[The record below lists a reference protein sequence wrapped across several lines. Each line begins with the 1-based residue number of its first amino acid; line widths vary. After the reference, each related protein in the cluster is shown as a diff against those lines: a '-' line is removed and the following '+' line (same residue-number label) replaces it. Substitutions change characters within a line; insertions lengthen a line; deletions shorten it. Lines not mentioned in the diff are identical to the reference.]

1 MSDHAKLSASGS
13 ARWINCPGSVR
24 MEDGI
29 FDKGSAFAQEGTAA
43 HELAELVLT
52 KGGSCFDWEGRPL
65 IENSAFTVDHEMA
78 DRVQV
83 YVDYVKQF
91 GGEHQYEQRVDF
103 SEWVPGGFGTSDA
116 IVIDGSTLR
125 VIDLKYGKGV
135 EVYASENTQG
145 ILYALGAYSEAELF
159 HPIERVSISIVQPRR
174 DHIDEWELSV
184 ADLLKWGERIA
195 QAAEQALSDNAP
207 RKAGEKQCQFCKA
220 KPFCPEQQRLAHDVI
235 MTDFDCLDFP
245 SVDRLSDADLSK
257 ALAAKKQILGWLDAV
272 EQYASERLEA
282 GEGFPGFKLVAGRS
296 TRQWGDETEAA
307 ATLSSEL
314 GDDAFERKFVSVA
327 KAEKLLGK
335 KRIGLLNG
343 LVVKPEGRPTI
354 VPDSDPRPAL
364 GATAEDFENIG

>member
-1 MSDHAKLSASGS
+1 MSTHAKLSASGS

-29 FDKGSAFAQEGTAA
+29 SDKGSAFAQEGTAA

-159 HPIERVSISIVQPRR
+159 HSIERVSISIVQPRR

>member
-1 MSDHAKLSASGS
+1 MSAHAKLSASGS

-29 FDKGSAFAQEGTAA
+29 SDKGSTFAQEGTAA

-52 KGGSCFDWEGRPL
+52 KGGSCFDWESRPL

-159 HPIERVSISIVQPRR
+159 HPIERVIISIVQPRR

-184 ADLLKWGERIA
+184 TDLLKWGERIA

-314 GDDAFERKFVSVA
+314 GDDAFERKLVSVA

>member
-1 MSDHAKLSASGS
+1 MSAHAKLSASGS

-29 FDKGSAFAQEGTAA
+29 SDKGSAFAQEGTAA

-159 HPIERVSISIVQPRR
+159 HPIERVIISIVQPRR

-184 ADLLKWGERIA
+184 TDLLKWGERIA

-343 LVVKPEGRPTI
+343 LVVKPEGKPTI

>member
-1 MSDHAKLSASGS
+1 MSAHAKLSASGS

-29 FDKGSAFAQEGTAA
+29 SDKGSAFAQEGTAA

-145 ILYALGAYSEAELF
+145 ILYALGAYSESELF

-184 ADLLKWGERIA
+184 TDLLKWGERIA

-307 ATLSSEL
+307 AALSSEL

-364 GATAEDFENIG
+364 GATSEDFENIS

>member
-1 MSDHAKLSASGS
+1 MSAHAKLSASGS

-29 FDKGSAFAQEGTAA
+29 ADKGSAFAQEGTAA

-52 KGGSCFDWEGRPL
+52 QGGSCFDWEGRPL

-145 ILYALGAYSEAELF
+145 ILYALGAYSEAELL

-195 QAAEQALSDNAP
+195 QAAEQALSDNSP
-207 RKAGEKQCQFCKA
+207 RNAGEKQCQFCKA

-245 SVDRLSDADLSK
+245 SVDRLSVADLSK

-296 TRQWGDETEAA
+296 TRQWGDEGKAV
-307 ATLSSEL
+307 ATLASEL
-314 GDDAFERKFVSVA
+314 GDDAYERRFISVA

-335 KRIGLLNG
+335 KRIGLLDG
-343 LVVKPEGRPTI
+343 LVIKPGGRPTI

-364 GATAEDFENIG
+364 GATADDFENIG